1 MMKNKI
7 KKYAT
12 ASTIDGVLCGTL
24 IFILLR
30 MPWNYIAFFTLLALT
45 VVAFGAIT
53 LSRKEP
59 KEKARRMQQIT
70 NFTVGLTV
78 IVYAVAII
86 NIIKAVVLLI
96 EGRL

>member
-1 MMKNKI
+1 MRDKI
-7 KKYAT
+7 KKYTT
-12 ASTIDGVLCGTL
+12 ASTIDGILCGTV
-24 IFILLR
+24 IFILLP

-53 LSRKEP
+53 LSRKES

-70 NFTVGLTV
+70 NFTIGLNV

-86 NIIKAVVLLI
+86 NIVKAIVLLV

>member
-1 MMKNKI
+1 MRDKI

-12 ASTIDGVLCGTL
+12 ASTIDGILCGTL
-24 IFILLR
+24 VFILLR
-30 MPWNYIAFFTLLALT
+30 MPWNYIALFTLLALA
-45 VVAFGAIT
+45 VVAFGAVA
-53 LSRKEP
+53 LSRKKLED
-59 KEKARRMQQIT
+59 KVRRMQQIT

>member
-1 MMKNKI
+1 MKNKI
-7 KKYAT
+7 KKYTT

-24 IFILLR
+24 IFILLP
-30 MPWNYIAFFTLLALT
+30 MPWNYITFFTLLALA
-45 VVAFGAIT
+45 VVAFGAVT
-53 LSRKEP
+53 LSRKKLEN
-59 KEKARRMQQIT
+59 KVRRMQQIT

>member
-1 MMKNKI
+1 
-7 KKYAT
+7 
-12 ASTIDGVLCGTL
+12 
-24 IFILLR
+24 
-30 MPWNYIAFFTLLALT
+30 MPWNYVAFFTLLTLT

-53 LSRKEP
+53 LSRKEF

-70 NFTVGLTV
+70 NFTIGLNV
-78 IVYAVAII
+78 IVYTVAII

>member
-1 MMKNKI
+1 MRDKI

-12 ASTIDGVLCGTL
+12 ASTIDGILCGTL
-24 IFILLR
+24 VFILLR
-30 MPWNYIAFFTLLALT
+30 IPWNYIALFTLLALA
-45 VVAFGAIT
+45 VVAFGAVT
-53 LSRKEP
+53 LSRK
-59 KEKARRMQQIT
+59 KLNEKIRRMQQIT

-86 NIIKAVVLLI
+86 NIVKAVVLLI

>member
-1 MMKNKI
+1 MRDKI
-7 KKYAT
+7 KKYTT
-12 ASTIDGVLCGTL
+12 ASTIDGILCGAL
-24 IFILLR
+24 IFILLH
-30 MPWNYIAFFTLLALT
+30 MPWDYIALFTLLALA
-45 VVAFGAIT
+45 VVAFGAVT
-53 LSRKEP
+53 LSRKKLE
-59 KEKARRMQQIT
+59 EKVRRMQQIT

>member
-1 MMKNKI
+1 MRDKI
-7 KKYAT
+7 KKYTT
-12 ASTIDGVLCGTL
+12 ANTIDGILCGTL
-24 IFILLR
+24 VFLLLR

-45 VVAFGAIT
+45 VVAFGAIM

-78 IVYAVAII
+78 IIYTVAII
-86 NIIKAVVLLI
+86 NIIKAIVLLV
-96 EGRL
+96 EVKL

>member
-1 MMKNKI
+1 MRDKI

-12 ASTIDGVLCGTL
+12 ASTIDGILCGIL
-24 IFILLR
+24 IFALLHT
-30 MPWNYIAFFTLLALT
+30 PLNYIALFTFLALA
-45 VVAFGAIT
+45 VVAFGTIT

>member
-1 MMKNKI
+1 MMRDKI

-12 ASTIDGVLCGTL
+12 ASTIDGILCGTL
-24 IFILLR
+24 VFLLLR
-30 MPWNYIAFFTLLALT
+30 MPWNYITFFTLLALT
-45 VVAFGAIT
+45 VVTFGAIT

-78 IVYAVAII
+78 IVYVVAII

>member
-1 MMKNKI
+1 MMRDKI

-12 ASTIDGVLCGTL
+12 ASTIDGILCGTL
-24 IFILLR
+24 VFVLLP

-53 LSRKEP
+53 LSRKEF
-59 KEKARRMQQIT
+59 KEKARRMQQVT

-86 NIIKAVVLLI
+86 NIIKVVVLLI